1 MVMKPPGVKLPAV
14 AFFLTFRQIEVVAVS
29 KTVLIVEDEE
39 VARVGLATILQ
50 ADGYEPITAM
60 NGREALEKFQAGLR
74 PDFILLDMILPEFD
88 GWRFCAHRQDSW
100 GNARDV
106 PFAIMT
112 GLSIASD
119 DWATAMGAVALLR
132 KPLDVEH
139 MLDTIHRYAPNDS
152 PNGET
157 ASASTSA

>member
-1 MVMKPPGVKLPAV
+1 MALRQFGV
-14 AFFLTFRQIEVVAVS
+14 VVVP
-29 KTVLIVEDEE
+29 KTILIVEDEE

-50 ADGYEPITAM
+50 ADGYEPVTAV
-60 NGREALEKFQAGLR
+60 NGREALEKFQAGFR

-88 GWRFCAHRQDSW
+88 GWRFCAHRQEGW
-100 GNARDV
+100 GKAADV

-132 KPLDVEH
+132 KPLDV
-139 MLDTIHRYAPNDS
+139 DTLL
-152 PNGET
+152 ET
-157 ASASTSA
+157 IRRHVSTDLSASASPT